1 MDDEIKST
9 MEELNFLFKKKWTI
23 CVLTDLHLGSKHFQD
38 FNNNLPEIS
47 SKVLHQTLTELEG
60 AGLVNKILIQEK
72 PKVTE
77 YSLTEK
83 GKLSK
88 NFIKE
93 YYGYIAGISSNSYE
107 EEEILK
113 RIHELQVLRCIILE
127 LFIETHMSLLHHCLK

>member
-9 MEELNFLFKKKWTI
+9 MEELNFLLKKKWTI

-38 FNNNLPEIS
+38 FNNHLPEIS
-47 SKVLHQTLTELEG
+47 TKVLHQTLTELED
-60 AGLVNKILIQEK
+60 AGLVNKTVIQEK
-72 PKVTE
+72 PKITE

-93 YYGYIAGISSNSYE
+93 YYGYIASIASNSSN

-113 RIHELQVLRCIILE
+113 QIPKL
-127 LFIETHMSLLHHCLK
+127 

>member
-1 MDDEIKST
+1 MYDEIKST
-9 MEELNFLFKKKWTI
+9 MEELNFLFRKKWTI

-38 FNNNLPEIS
+38 FNKNLPEIS
-47 SKVLHQTLTELEG
+47 TKVLHQTLTELEQV
-60 AGLVNKILIQEK
+60 GLIRKTVIREK

-77 YSLTEK
+77 YNLTEK

-93 YYGYIAGISSNSYE
+93 YYGYIASISSNSSD

-113 RIHELQVLRCIILE
+113 RIEEL
-127 LFIETHMSLLHHCLK
+127 